1 MAMYQPFLLPFV
13 SRVGS
18 GYALVM
24 CFLTGFEHNYVVNN
38 TYVISK
44 SKFLALVGR
53 NFEINLLI
61 HSVHSG
67 TRMEVATVGW
77 SGEASGVSG

>member
-1 MAMYQPFLLPFV
+1 MAMYQPFLFPFV

-18 GYALVM
+18 RFALVM

-44 SKFLALVGR
+44 SKFLALVDR

-77 SGEASGVSG
+77 SGEAPGVSG

>member
-1 MAMYQPFLLPFV
+1 MVMYQPFLSPFV

-18 GYALVM
+18 GYTLVM
-24 CFLTGFEHNYVVNN
+24 CFLAGFEHTYVVNN

-44 SKFLALVGR
+44 SKFLALVDI
-53 NFEINLLI
+53 NFERNLLI

-67 TRMEVATVGW
+67 TWMEVATVGW
-77 SGEASGVSG
+77 SGEPPGVSG